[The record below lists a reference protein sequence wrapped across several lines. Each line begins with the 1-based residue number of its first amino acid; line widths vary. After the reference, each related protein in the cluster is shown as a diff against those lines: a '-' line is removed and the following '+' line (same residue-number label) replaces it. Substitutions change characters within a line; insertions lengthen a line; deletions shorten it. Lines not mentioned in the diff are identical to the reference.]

1 MQKIV
6 RGQLI
11 DIASKKI
18 YKAEIEIENQRIK
31 SITEKE
37 HDETD
42 YILPGFIDAHI
53 HIESSML
60 TPFRFSQE
68 AVKHGT
74 VATISDPHEIAN
86 VNGLEGIHYM
96 LESASKALMK
106 IHFGAPSCV
115 PATTFESAG
124 AVLDSLAVYDLLR
137 RNDIWYLSEMM
148 NYPGVL
154 YEDKEVWQKIAYAKQ
169 LNKPVDGHAPGLTGD
184 QALQYIAAGIT
195 TDHECF
201 TLSEALFKVQAGMK
215 ILIREGSAAKNFEAL
230 HPLLASYTP
239 HVMFCSDDKHPD
251 DFIHGHI
258 NKLVARAVAGGYNL
272 FDVLTAACIN
282 PIKHYN
288 IPVGMLRPGDYA
300 DFITVQ
306 DIVHFDV
313 QATYINGEAAYKNG
327 MVKEVVFNE
336 GAINNFNC
344 SYIKPEAVALATEK
358 ASLPC
363 IHALDGQLITKRMD
377 ISPLRK
383 GNNCISDVKNDF
395 LKITVINRYRP
406 QAPAVSFIHNF
417 GIKNGAIASTVAHD
431 SHNII
436 AVGCSDEEIA
446 RAVNLLIETKGGLSV
461 VAGKYEEVLP
471 LPVAGLMTTS
481 TCSQIAKQYALLDAK
496 VKENGS
502 KLRAPFMTLSFMA
515 LLVIPELKLSDL
527 GLFDAVKFQFAE

>member
-18 YKAEIEIENQRIK
+18 FKAEIEIENQRIK
-31 SITEKE
+31 TITECE
-37 HDETD
+37 HQETD
-42 YILPGFIDAHI
+42 YLLPGFVDAHI

-68 AVKHGT
+68 AVRHGT

-86 VNGLEGIHYM
+86 VNGIEGIHYM
-96 LESASKALMK
+96 LQSASKALMK

-124 AVLDSLAVYDLLR
+124 AVLDSEAVHQLLK

-154 YEDKEVWQKIAYAKQ
+154 FKDKEVMQKIAYAHR
-169 LNKPVDGHAPGLTGD
+169 LNKPVDGHAPGLTGE
-184 QALQYIAAGIT
+184 QALQYIAAGIHS
-195 TDHECF
+195 DHECF

-230 HPLLASYTP
+230 HPLLATYTP
-239 HVMFCSDDKHPD
+239 SVMLCSDDKHPD
-251 DFIHGHI
+251 DFVNGHI
-258 NKLVARAVAGGYNL
+258 NKLVARAVAAGYNL
-272 FDVLTAACIN
+272 FDVLMAACIN
-282 PIKHYN
+282 PVNHYN
-288 IPVGMLRPGDYA
+288 IPVGMLRPGDFA
-300 DFITVQ
+300 DFIVVK
-306 DIVHFDV
+306 DIINFDV
-313 QATYINGEAAYKNG
+313 QSTYINGEEVYKNG
-327 MVKEVVFNE
+327 VIKEVAYTE
-336 GAINNFNC
+336 GVINNFNC
-344 SYIKPEAVALATEK
+344 TFIKPTDVAFASEQSSLA
-358 ASLPC
+358 C
-363 IHALDGQLITKRMD
+363 IEALDGQLVTKR
-377 ISPLRK
+377 IEIKPLRK

-395 LKITVINRYRP
+395 LKIAVINRYRP
-406 QAPAVSFIHNF
+406 QPPAVSFIHNF
-417 GIKNGAIASTVAHD
+417 GIKQGAIASTVAHD

-436 AVGCSDEEIA
+436 VVGCSDEEIA
-446 RAVNLLIETKGGLSV
+446 RAVNLLIETKGGLSM
-461 VAGKYEEVLP
+461 VAGRYEEVLP

-481 TCSQIAKQYALLDAK
+481 TCSQIAKQYAVLDGK

-527 GLFDAVKFQFAE
+527 GLFDGVKFQLTH